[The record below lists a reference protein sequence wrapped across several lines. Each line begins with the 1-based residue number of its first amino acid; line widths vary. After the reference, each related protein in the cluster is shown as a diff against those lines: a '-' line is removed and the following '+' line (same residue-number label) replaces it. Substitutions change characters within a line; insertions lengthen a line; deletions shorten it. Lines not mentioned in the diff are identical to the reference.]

1 MELPFD
7 IGPAPVLALVVGL
20 FHTGLYL
27 LIRGS
32 IGVHLPFVLLAA
44 ILGAFG
50 GQALGSRIGDP
61 LLVGDFGVLW
71 ASLLAWL
78 GIVVIVAAGVLAP
91 SRDRS

>member
-1 MELPFD
+1 MPELS
-7 IGPAPVLALVVGL
+7 PAPILSIVVGV

-32 IGVHLPFVLLAA
+32 VGVHLPFVLIAA

-71 ASLLAWL
+71 ASLLSWL

>member
-1 MELPFD
+1 MPELS
-7 IGPAPVLALVVGL
+7 PAPILSIVVGV